1 MNRRDPVDG
10 YEEHLEPVI
19 RGARAARLNGEVA
32 AKEGGEQ
39 DRQGVHGWGPRA
51 KL

>member
-1 MNRRDPVDG
+1 MNRRDPVEG

-19 RGARAARLNGEVA
+19 RGGRERRLEAEVVGQ
-32 AKEGGEQ
+32 ERTRDGRRVSSQ
-39 DRQGVHGWGPRA
+39 GPRA

>member
-1 MNRRDPVDG
+1 MNRRDPVEG

-19 RGARAARLNGEVA
+19 RGGRERRLEAEVV
-32 AKEGGEQ
+32 GQGRTQ
-39 DRQGVHGWGPRA
+39 DSRRVASQGPRA